1 MLDKEHRLA
10 FGRLGSALNET
21 KKQKEGN
28 LSAKKEPEK
37 NSGTE
42 LSVLY
47 LPEIISEN
55 ITLLSTLSSKV
66 DAAQNAAKEAEAE
79 AEYAAGRKSGIGHH
93 TNAIEA
99 LQDSAVASARSQ
111 KEIVNAQRV
120 SFDFQQRLAEISKLL
135 FNLGVTNIA
144 MNRTVCRE
152 LELKLSG
159 ASKEKLN
166 DLAKQELM
174 NVISQLKAQEDMMV
188 KQEKQMQL
196 IKEHTLNLAG
206 IRTDMTSFESSINAV
221 EKITS
226 EQNHRIV
233 QNTNTLATHKEIL
246 REQQEKD
253 EEFAR
258 MFAEQDLED
267 ARQDE
272 KISENAQ
279 ALADHEEILKEQQE
293 KDEEFTRMFVEQD
306 LEDARQDKQIS
317 ENADKIYKA
326 EENIEKN
333 RVDIQKNLDKIN
345 YLIAEVTAL
354 KNAET
359 EAEKKIAQ
367 AKIIA
372 FISGGIGIVS
382 LVLSALIAFGVI

>member
-10 FGRLGSALNET
+10 FSRLGNALNET
-21 KKQKEGN
+21 KKQKEAN
-28 LSAKKEPEK
+28 LPAKKEPEK
-37 NSGTE
+37 NSVTE
-42 LSVLY
+42 LNVSY

-66 DAAQNAAKEAEAE
+66 DAAQKAAQRAESE
-79 AEYAAGRKSGIGHH
+79 AEYAAGRKSKLGHH
-93 TNAIEA
+93 TEAIEA
-99 LQDSAVASARSQ
+99 LQDSAVATAKSQ

-174 NVISQLKAQEDMMV
+174 NVVSQLKAQEDMMV

-206 IRTDMTSFESSINAV
+206 IRTDMASFGSSINAV
-221 EKITS
+221 EKNID
-226 EQNHRIV
+226 
-233 QNTNTLATHKEIL
+233 EI
-246 REQQEKD
+246 
-253 EEFAR
+253 EEDVDAIE
-258 MFAEQDLED
+258 AKNEEQDKLLKSHDENIDEIEED
-267 ARQDE
+267 VDAIE
-272 KISENAQ
+272 AKNE
-279 ALADHEEILKEQQE
+279 
-293 KDEEFTRMFVEQD
+293 EQD
-306 LEDARQDKQIS
+306 KLLKSHDENIDEIEEDV
-317 ENADKIYKA
+317 
-326 EENIEKN
+326 EEN
-333 RVDIQKNLDKIN
+333 RADIQKNLDKIN
-345 YLIAEVTAL
+345 DLIAEVAAL

-372 FISGGIGIVS
+372 LVSGGIGVVS
-382 LVLSALIAFGVI
+382 LALSALIALGII